1 MVVPILIVALFLGL
15 PNHATAT
22 ETAKNDTVYV
32 AGNPDLF
39 PFEYYDT
46 RSDSYQ
52 GVLPELYK
60 QISQTTGL
68 EFVYIHPGMINQQNR
83 LAKNAQ
89 VELVSAYVRGEIETA
104 ERELILLRYD
114 GNTEICV
121 AFTAITPEWVEE
133 VIRSSLGN
141 LCRR

>member
-1 MVVPILIVALFLGL
+1 MKKWMVVPILIVALFLGL

-22 ETAKNDTVYV
+22 ETAKNNTVYV

-46 RSDSYQ
+46 RSNSYQ
-52 GVLPELYK
+52 GILPKLYK
-60 QISQTTGL
+60 QISESTGL

-89 VELVSAYVRGEIETA
+89 VELVSA
-104 ERELILLRYD
+104 
-114 GNTEICV
+114 
-121 AFTAITPEWVEE
+121 
-133 VIRSSLGN
+133 
-141 LCRR
+141 

>member
-1 MVVPILIVALFLGL
+1 MKKWMVVPILIVALFLGL
-15 PNHATAT
+15 PNHATAAKKT
-22 ETAKNDTVYV
+22 ESNTVYV

-46 RSDSYQ
+46 QSDRYQ
-52 GVLPELYK
+52 GILPELYK

-68 EFVYIHPGMINQQNR
+68 EFVYIHPGIINQQNR

-104 ERELILLRYD
+104 ERELLLLRYD

-121 AFTAITPEWVEE
+121 AFTAITPTAQVY
-133 VIRSSLGN
+133 
-141 LCRR
+141 

>member
-1 MVVPILIVALFLGL
+1 MKKWMVVPILIVALFLGL

-89 VELVSAYVRGEIETA
+89 VELVSAYVGEK
-104 ERELILLRYD
+104 LRRQ
-114 GNTEICV
+114 NV
-121 AFTAITPEWVEE
+121 
-133 VIRSSLGN
+133 N
-141 LCRR
+141 